1 MYNDI
6 RVLKE
11 ERRMTDTNLIII
23 VVAFIVAVAAIYIL
37 YSIILYQGNG
47 SQKGDDLQLSTK
59 NILEQ
64 VEVLFDK
71 KEYGLVQLLAT
82 KYLDRVP
89 GHIEVRIYLARAY
102 YEDRKYNQAMKQ
114 CSIILKK
121 RPNNVDTRQVLADCY
136 IKKQMLQKA
145 IKEYEFLFDN
155 KKNDRNTVKT
165 LAELYREA
173 EQPFS
178 AIGAYEVLSDLL
190 ELDEDI
196 ADVQSILAELN
207 EEVHDYPAAF
217 EAYKT
222 RLGIYPTDVA
232 TNRKL
237 VELYIKIKNYP
248 VAKETLLT
256 MLTFV
261 TDAKTLLWIYTTL
274 VSISVETEEYDNA
287 IEYSEKL
294 LDIQGSD
301 KFKVRNDIASFNIKL
316 KRITDGIVILE
327 DLAMMSQN
335 GFDVTLELADAYIQT
350 KEYEKALERYMLL
363 LDKATPREAKT
374 VNLLLCELYIA
385 WAKDMAEQGKFEESF
400 GYLENA
406 TKYNALNS
414 EIYYNIALNHYNTK
428 NYSSCIESLKTA
440 LEYDKQNQFK
450 AKYLLL
456 LSEAHHQL
464 GNFFEEKKA
473 LTDLLNFDNK
483 NATAL
488 LKVGLMYASQHDIKK
503 AEDAFKQAL
512 LYAPDLIEAKYNLA
526 LLYETNN
533 KDKAKELYIEILEQ
547 DPSFEEAKNA
557 LNDMS
562 TSDFY

>member
-1 MYNDI
+1 MS
-6 RVLKE
+6 
-11 ERRMTDTNLIII
+11 DTNFIIII
-23 VVAFIVAVAAIYIL
+23 VAFVVAIAAIYIL
-37 YSIILYQGNG
+37 YSIILYQGGSSKNG
-47 SQKGDDLQLSTK
+47 DELQLSTK

-102 YEDRKYNQAMKQ
+102 YEDRKYNQAIKQ

-121 RPNNVDTRQVLADCY
+121 KSNSVETRQILGDCY
-136 IKKQMLQKA
+136 IKKQMPSKA
-145 IKEYEFLFDN
+145 IKEYEYVFDH
-155 KKNDRNTVKT
+155 KKTDKQVVRT
-165 LAELYREA
+165 LAELYKETD
-173 EQPFS
+173 QLFS
-178 AIGAYEVLSDLL
+178 AIGAYEILSDLMD
-190 ELDEDI
+190 LDEDV

-222 RLGIYPTDVA
+222 RLGIYPNDVV

-237 VELYIKIKNYP
+237 TELYIKIKNYP
-248 VAKETLLT
+248 VAIETLLY

-261 TDAKTLLWIYTTL
+261 TDAKTLLWIYETL
-274 VSISVETEEYDNA
+274 VSLYVESEDYDKA

-301 KFKVRNDIASFNIKL
+301 KFKVRNDIAAFNIKL
-316 KRITDGIVILE
+316 NRMGEGVAILE

-350 KEYEKALERYMLL
+350 KEYQKALERYNILM
-363 LDKATPREAKT
+363 DKATPREAKT
-374 VNLLLCELYIA
+374 VNLLLCELYIK
-385 WAKDMAEQGKFEESF
+385 WAVDMAEQQKYDESF
-400 GYLENA
+400 ELLKNA
-406 TKYNALNS
+406 TQYNAINP
-414 EIYYNIALNHYNTK
+414 EIYYNVAK
-428 NYSSCIESLKTA
+428 NYYKLKNYTSTVESLNKA
-440 LEYDKQNQFK
+440 LEYDKQNEFK

-473 LTDLLNFDNK
+473 LTDLLKFDEK
-483 NATAL
+483 NPNGL
-488 LKVGLMYASQHDIKK
+488 YRVGLMYAAQHDIKN
-503 AEDAFKQAL
+503 AEEAFKKAIM
-512 LYAPDLIEAKYNLA
+512 YDPELIQAKYNLA
-526 LLYETNN
+526 LLYENN
-533 KDKAKELYIEILEQ
+533 NRDKAKELYMEILEQ
-547 DPSFEEAKNA
+547 DPAFEEAKNA
-557 LNDMS
+557 LADLS
-562 TSDFY
+562 TSDFF

>member
-1 MYNDI
+1 MA
-6 RVLKE
+6 
-11 ERRMTDTNLIII
+11 DTNIIII

-37 YSIILYQGNG
+37 YSIILFQGGG

-59 NILEQ
+59 NILDQ
-64 VEVLFDK
+64 VEVLYDK
-71 KEYGLVQLLAT
+71 KEYALAQLLAT

-89 GHIEVRIYLARAY
+89 GHIEVRIYLAKAY
-102 YEDRKYNQAMKQ
+102 YEDGKYNQAIKQ

-121 RPNNVDTRQVLADCY
+121 KSNSIETRRVLANCY
-136 IKKQMLQKA
+136 NKKHMIQKA
-145 IKEYEFLFDN
+145 ITEYEAVFEAN
-155 KKNDRNTVKT
+155 KTDKTIVKT
-165 LAELYREA
+165 LAELYRESD
-173 EQPFS
+173 QLFS
-178 AIGAYEVLSDLL
+178 AIGAYEVLSDLM

-207 EEVHDYPAAF
+207 EQVHDYPAAF

-222 RLGIYPTDVA
+222 RLGIYPNDIN

-237 VELYIKIKNYP
+237 TELYIKIKNYP
-248 VAKETLLT
+248 VAKETLLY

-261 TDAKTLLWIYTTL
+261 TDAKNLLWVYETL
-274 VSISVETEEYDNA
+274 VALSVETEEYDKA

-301 KFKVRNDIASFNIKL
+301 KFKVRNNIATYNIKL
-316 KRITDGIVILE
+316 NKIEDGIVILE

-335 GFDVTLELADAYIQT
+335 GFNVTLELADAYIQT
-350 KEYEKALERYMLL
+350 KNYAKALEKYLLL

-374 VNLLLCELYIA
+374 VNLLLCDLYVD
-385 WAKDMAEQGKFEESF
+385 WAITLAEQEKYDES
-400 GYLENA
+400 YEKLRNA
-406 TKYNALNS
+406 AQYNTLNP
-414 EIYYNIALNHYNTK
+414 EIYFNIAKNNYSQK
-428 NYSSCIESLKTA
+428 NYTGCVEAINKA

-473 LTDLLNFDNK
+473 LTDLLNFDDK
-483 NATAL
+483 HPEGL
-488 LKVGLMYASQHDIKK
+488 YRVGLMYASQHDMKK
-503 AEDAFKQAL
+503 AEDAFKQAIM
-512 LYAPDLIEAKYNLA
+512 YSPDLIEAKYNLA
-526 LLYETNN
+526 LLYENNN

-562 TSDFY
+562 TSDYY

>member
-1 MYNDI
+1 MA
-6 RVLKE
+6 
-11 ERRMTDTNLIII
+11 DTNIIII
-23 VVAFIVAVAAIYIL
+23 VVAFVVAVAAIYIL
-37 YSIILYQGNG
+37 YSIILFQGDG

-59 NILEQ
+59 NVLEQ
-64 VEVLFDK
+64 VGALYDK
-71 KEYGLVQLLAT
+71 KEYALAQLLAT

-89 GHIEVRIYLARAY
+89 GHVEVRIYLAKAY
-102 YEDRKYNQAMKQ
+102 YEDRKYNQAIKQ

-121 RPNNVDTRQVLADCY
+121 RPNSVETRQVLADCY
-136 IKKQMLQKA
+136 VKKQMLQKA
-145 IKEYEFLFDN
+145 IKEYEFLFEN
-155 KKNDRNTVKT
+155 KKNDKEVVKT
-165 LAELYREA
+165 LAELYKEA
-173 EQPFS
+173 DQLFS
-178 AIGAYEVLSDLL
+178 AIGAYEVLSDLMD
-190 ELDEDI
+190 LDEDI

-222 RLGIYPTDVA
+222 RLGIYPNDVA

-237 VELYIKIKNYP
+237 AELYIKIKNYP
-248 VAKETLLT
+248 VAKETLLF

-261 TDAKTLLWIYTTL
+261 TDAKTLLWIYETL
-274 VSISVETEEYDNA
+274 VTLSVETEEYEKA

-316 KRITDGIVILE
+316 NKIVDGIVILE

-335 GFDVTLELADAYIQT
+335 GFDVTLELADAYLQV
-350 KEYEKALERYMLL
+350 KNYQKALEKYTLL

-385 WAKDMAEQGKFEESF
+385 WAIDMSEQNKFDESF
-400 GYLENA
+400 ELLKNA
-406 TKYNALNS
+406 TQYNALNS
-414 EIYYNIALNHYNTK
+414 EIYFNVAKNHFAKKEYTN
-428 NYSSCIESLKTA
+428 CIESINKA

-450 AKYLLL
+450 SKYLLL
-456 LSEAHHQL
+456 LAEAHHQL

-473 LTDLLNFDNK
+473 LTDLLNFDDK
-483 NATAL
+483 NPTGL
-488 LKVGLMYASQHDIKK
+488 YRVGLMYASQHDIKK
-503 AEDAFKQAL
+503 AEEAFKHAL
-512 LYAPDLIEAKYNLA
+512 LYNPDLIEAKYNLA
-526 LLYETNN
+526 LLYENNN

-562 TSDFY
+562 TSEYY